1 MESGSVP
8 QPIEPSQQIIEQ
20 VNRLMQEGFELPA
33 EKLVPTATL
42 VKDLGLDSLDAVDML
57 VHIEEKLGIK
67 VAGDQLMNMRTLQ
80 DVYILA
86 QEATL
91 QSSGKSNAG
100 E

>member
-1 MESGSVP
+1 MSES
-8 QPIEPSQQIIEQ
+8 IEPSQEIINQ

-42 VKDLGLDSLDAVDML
+42 MTDLGLDSLDAVDML

-67 VAGDQLMNMRTLQ
+67 VEGDQLMNLKTLQ
-80 DVYILA
+80 DVYVLA

-91 QSSGKSNAG
+91 QSSANESGVKANAG
-100 E
+100 

>member
-1 MESGSVP
+1 MSES
-8 QPIEPSQQIIEQ
+8 IEPSQDIINQ

-42 VKDLGLDSLDAVDML
+42 MADLGLDSLDAVDML

-67 VAGDQLMNMRTLQ
+67 VEGDQLMNLRTLQ

-91 QSSGKSNAG
+91 QSSAKANAG
-100 E
+100 